1 MGLRLEKKSH
11 GADRKGVRLA
21 LAEILLGVC
30 AWGVEIR
37 GSQTG
42 VEAREGACALA
53 RTASKVDAGAAQV
66 FFRFVAAGVRRGDRF
81 RIEWVDPRGAVAASA
96 DYVELPRAAELCFL
110 SAMPVGG
117 MEAAAQPGVWTA
129 RVVVNGRTVH
139 ERKFEVQGGG
149 GRLGARVVEVSEK
162 ELVID
167 ARGATSETSVNLARY
182 TPAGGWEY
190 VAPAL
195 ADRQEGQ
202 RLWVKAPK
210 LEPGE
215 YLVILR
221 NPDGEQSA
229 PARFVIA
236 TGGGYRMPVL
246 AGERW
251 RISQRPYGTYSHW
264 GRALHAYDIAPVDGR
279 WVTAMRGGVVV
290 AHDLGLGQTPRR
302 RIFGNYITID
312 HGDGEYSHYAH
323 LKTRS
328 FLVRTGQRVEAG
340 AALAEVGN
348 SGYSFGRHVHVQ
360 VTRAPS
366 IAAPSVPFQFDA
378 APAVLTRS
386 VKPPAGRPQ
395 SVRWQGN
402 AGFAQWWTRLLAVP
416 QGARRLAV
424 KLAWEER
431 ANDYDLYVVSPSGRT
446 YHAEDEQFRVE
457 SPEAGQWRVS
467 VQAVKVGR
475 EGAGFRVEPEVTP
488 ARP

>member
-1 MGLRLEKKSH
+1 MR
-11 GADRKGVRLA
+11 RA
-21 LAEILLGVC
+21 LAGILLCLCARGVQ
-30 AWGVEIR
+30 IR
-37 GSQTG
+37 ESQTG
-42 VEAREGACALA
+42 VEAREGACALV
-53 RTASKVDAGAAQV
+53 RTAARVDATTAQV
-66 FFRFVAAGVRRGDRF
+66 FFRFVAAGVRQGDRF
-81 RIEWVDPRGAVAASA
+81 RIEWLDPQGGVASSA
-96 DYVELPRAAELCFL
+96 DYENLPRAAELCFL
-110 SAMPVGG
+110 SVLPVGG
-117 MEAAAQPGVWTA
+117 MAPASQPGLWTV
-129 RVVVNGRTVH
+129 RVVLNGRAVH
-139 ERKFEVQGGG
+139 ERKFEVEGM
-149 GRLGARVVEVSEK
+149 GRSLAARVAAVTEE

-167 ARGATSETSVNLARY
+167 ARGATSETSVNIARY
-182 TPAGGWEY
+182 TPAGGWVY

-236 TGGGYRMPVL
+236 TGAGYRMPVL

-264 GRALHAYDIAPVDGR
+264 GRALHAFDIAPVDGR
-279 WVTAMRGGVVV
+279 WVTAMRGGIVA
-290 AHDLGLGQTPRR
+290 AHDLGLGQTPGR

-323 LKTRS
+323 LKARS

-340 AALAEVGN
+340 QPLAEVGN

-366 IAAPSVPFQFDA
+366 IAAQSVPFQFVE
-378 APAVLTRS
+378 APAVLTMN
-386 VKPPAGRPQ
+386 AGRPVHPVKQ
-395 SVRWQGN
+395 AHAVRWQGE

-416 QGARRLAV
+416 PGARRLAV
-424 KLAWEER
+424 TLDWEEQL
-431 ANDYDLYVVSPSGRT
+431 NDYDLYLVSPSGRT
-446 YHAEDEQFRVE
+446 YRAEDRRFRLD

-467 VQAVKVGR
+467 VQAVKLGR
-475 EGAGFRVEPEVTP
+475 EGARFWVEPEITP
-488 ARP
+488 VRQ

>member
-1 MGLRLEKKSH
+1 M
-11 GADRKGVRLA
+11 RLA
-21 LAEILLGVC
+21 LAGILLCLCVRGVQ
-30 AWGVEIR
+30 IR
-37 GSQTG
+37 ESQTG
-42 VEAREGACALA
+42 VEAREGACALV
-53 RTASKVDAGAAQV
+53 RTAAKVDAATAQV
-66 FFRFVAAGVRRGDRF
+66 FFRFVAAEVRQGDRF
-81 RIEWVDPRGAVAASA
+81 RIEWLDPRGGVASSA
-96 DYVELPRAAELCFL
+96 DYEDLPRAAELCFL
-110 SAMPVGG
+110 SALPVGG
-117 MEAAAQPGVWTA
+117 MAPASQPGIWTV
-129 RVVVNGRTVH
+129 RVVVNGRVVH
-139 ERKFEVQGGG
+139 KRKFEVEGMGGS
-149 GRLGARVVEVSEK
+149 LAARVAEVTEK

-167 ARGATSETSVNLARY
+167 ARGATSETSVNIARY
-182 TPAGGWEY
+182 TPAGGWVY

-264 GRALHAYDIAPVDGR
+264 GRALHAFDIAPVDGR
-279 WVTAMRGGVVV
+279 WVTAMRDGVVA
-290 AHDLGLGQTPRR
+290 AHDLGLGQTPGR
-302 RIFGNYITID
+302 RIFGNFITID

-328 FLVRTGQRVEAG
+328 FLVRTGQRVGAG
-340 AALAEVGN
+340 EPLAEVGN

-366 IAAPSVPFQFDA
+366 IASQSVPFKFEE
-378 APAVLTRS
+378 APAVMTKN
-386 VKPPAGRPQ
+386 VKPPANPVKQ
-395 SVRWQGN
+395 AKAVRWQGD
-402 AGFAQWWTRLLAVP
+402 AGFAQWWTRLLPVP
-416 QGARRLAV
+416 RGARRLAV
-424 KLAWEER
+424 KLEWEER
-431 ANDYDLYVVSPSGRT
+431 LNDYDLYLVSPSGRT
-446 YHAEDEQFRVE
+446 YRAEDKQFRVD

-467 VQAVKVGR
+467 VQAVKLGR
-475 EGAGFRVEPEVTP
+475 EGAGFWVEPEVTP
-488 ARP
+488 VRQ